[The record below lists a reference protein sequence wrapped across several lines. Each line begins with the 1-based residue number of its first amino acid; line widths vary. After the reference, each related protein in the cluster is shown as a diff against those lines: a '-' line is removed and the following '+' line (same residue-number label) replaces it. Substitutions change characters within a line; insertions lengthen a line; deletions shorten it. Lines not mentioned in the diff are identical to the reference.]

1 KNSKRNVMALK
12 LTMAFSDNPRVQPLK
27 DGLVKPQGIELD
39 CITLD
44 PGNLFQRN
52 LTYDEF
58 DVSEMSLSETLLARE
73 RTDGTKWDWSA
84 LPVFLSRGHHWHT
97 LYVNTSSGIKSLADL
112 RGKRIGV
119 PDYDMT
125 AALWFRIALKDLHGI
140 EAKDNVWYNG
150 RTKALSHGGALGL
163 HNDGPVGVTHHWLTV
178 DQTLDVMLDRGEIDA
193 CTAIRPQPRV
203 TAGDS
208 TVVDRWGGTP
218 IDGNPRLKK
227 LLDDDG
233 KEVVYEF
240 YRKTGCFQAN
250 HHVIVQNRILKEH
263 PGVALELYKAFQRSK
278 EVAYERARRSQS
290 TYLFFPGKDFEEQAA
305 IFGDDPYP
313 IGLRAMSKTVERAIR
328 GSQEQGLLRRPLRL
342 EDIYYRT
349 KLRTRGVGRHG
360 RGRARYTRDRD
371 RPYLEF
377 SRAVGAPVPAGRD
390 QSQGRRR
397 AGILVHRRQDPR
409 PGSPGRDVSRR
420 LRARGEARP
429 QDGGTSR
436 SARGRK
442 RGGPPEA

>member
-1 KNSKRNVMALK
+1 MPLR
-12 LTMAFSDNPRVQPLK
+12 LTMGFSENPRVQPLK
-27 DGLVKPQGIELD
+27 DGIVKPQGIELD

-44 PGNLFQRN
+44 PSNLFQRN

-58 DVSEMSLSETLLARE
+58 DVSEMSISETLLARE
-73 RTDGTKWDWSA
+73 RTDGKKWDWSA

-97 LYVNTSSGIKSLADL
+97 LYVNTASGIKTLADL
-112 RGKRIGV
+112 RNKRIGV

-125 AALWFRIALKDLHGI
+125 AALWFRITLKDLYGI

-178 DQTLDVMLDRGEIDA
+178 NQTLDVMLDRGEIDA

-233 KEVVYEF
+233 KEVVY
-240 YRKTGCFQAN
+240 K
-250 HHVIVQNRILKEH
+250 V
-263 PGVALELYKAFQRSK
+263 FQRSK
-278 EVAYERARRSQS
+278 EVAYDRARRSRS

-328 GSQEQGLLRRPLRL
+328 GSQEQGLLRGPLRL

-349 KLRTRGVGRHG
+349 TLST
-360 RGRARYTRDRD
+360 
-371 RPYLEF
+371 
-377 SRAVGAPVPAGRD
+377 
-390 QSQGRRR
+390 
-397 AGILVHRRQDPR
+397 
-409 PGSPGRDVSRR
+409 
-420 LRARGEARP
+420 
-429 QDGGTSR
+429 
-436 SARGRK
+436 
-442 RGGPPEA
+442 